1 MPAALPW
8 PMPARASVAAG
19 EFRTAAARAAAAWPA
34 PLPPSWTPTPFREF
48 VLKVASRCNLD
59 CDYCYVYH
67 LADQSWRDQPRFM
80 TAATAAA
87 TADRI
92 VEHVRVHELDFVNLR
107 LHGGE
112 PLLAGRDR
120 LHEIVGIFRER
131 LAPEVDVT
139 ITVQTNGVL
148 LDEAMASFLVEED
161 IGVGISLDGDRQAND
176 LHRTYVDGRS
186 SFDEVVAGIRMM
198 QRPDFR
204 SHFLGLLCT
213 IQLEADPVRVWDTL
227 VGLGVAGVDFL
238 LPHGTWADPPPGL
251 VPGAGR
257 TPYADWLVPLF
268 DRWFDAPVR
277 PLSVRT
283 FESLLLLLLG
293 GGGAHE
299 SFGLGPVALVVIES
313 DGSYEQVD
321 TLKAVGQGAA
331 ASGRSVF
338 ADPLDALFDVPAF
351 VQRQLGRHGLAEECQ
366 SCEVVSTCGAGLFP
380 HRYRPDGGFTNPS
393 VYCADQYA
401 LIGHI
406 QRRVEEALS
415 LRGTTLDAVRAT

>member
-1 MPAALPW
+1 MPPGWA
-8 PMPARASVAAG
+8 
-19 EFRTAAARAAAAWPA
+19 
-34 PLPPSWTPTPFREF
+34 PTPFREF

-67 LADQSWRDQPRFM
+67 LADQSWRTQPRFM
-80 TAATAAA
+80 TEAAVGA

-92 VEHVRVHELDFVNLR
+92 AEHVRTHDLEFVNIR

-112 PLLAGRDR
+112 PLLAGRER
-120 LHEIVGIFRER
+120 LSRIAGTLRER
-131 LAPEVDVT
+131 LAPLTEVA

-148 LDEAMASFLVEED
+148 LDEPMAAFLVAQD

-176 LHRTYVDGRS
+176 LHRTYADGRS
-186 SFDEVVAGIRMM
+186 SYDEVVAGIQMM
-198 QRPDFR
+198 QRPEFR

-213 IQLEADPVRVWDTL
+213 IQLAADPVRVWDAL
-227 VGLGVAGVDFL
+227 LGLGIDGVDFL
-238 LPHGTWADPPPGL
+238 LPHGTWEHPPPGL
-251 VPGAGR
+251 VPAGGR

-283 FESLLLLLLG
+283 FESLLHLLLG
-293 GGGAHE
+293 GVGAHE
-299 SFGLGPVALVVIES
+299 SFGLAPVALVVVES

-321 TLKAVGQGAA
+321 TMKAVGQGAA
-331 ASGRSVF
+331 ASGRTVF

-351 VQRQLGRHGLAEECQ
+351 VQRQLGLHGLAD
-366 SCEVVSTCGAGLFP
+366 SCRDCDVVTTCGAGLFP
-380 HRYRPDGGFTNPS
+380 HRYRPGAAYANPT

-401 LIGHI
+401 LIAHI
-406 QRRVEEALS
+406 QRRVEEALAR
-415 LRGTTLDAVRAT
+415 RGTTLAAVRAS